1 MENKML
7 PLLQSLIGIAVLL
20 FGVILACVDGYGYIV
35 GLAVGVVGLLICITA
50 YLRTKALSE
59 NQKK

>member
-7 PLLQSLIGIAVLL
+7 PLLQGLIGIAVLL
-20 FGVILACVDGYGYIV
+20 FGVILACVDGYGYLA

-50 YLRTKALSE
+50 YLRAKALSE